1 MLEIYY
7 ITLLLLGRLSKLH
20 FQRKKK
26 HMHITRLRFPFPS
39 MKNEAKVAT
48 TATTAA
54 IEEQYTAIENNPMS
68 TTMNQTRI
76 YLNDEK

>member
-1 MLEIYY
+1 
-7 ITLLLLGRLSKLH
+7 
-20 FQRKKK
+20 
-26 HMHITRLRFPFPS
+26 

-54 IEEQYTAIENNPMS
+54 IEEQYTAIGNNPMS

>member
-1 MLEIYY
+1 
-7 ITLLLLGRLSKLH
+7 
-20 FQRKKK
+20 
-26 HMHITRLRFPFPS
+26 MHITRLRFPFPS